1 MTEALKEHYASEAKR
16 LLADDTFAEALTS
29 IRAKALNDLAA
40 HDADDKTGIVRL
52 QQKVAVTDEILGE
65 LQGMILAMGTSDGGY
80 DPDKRPG

>member
-16 LLADDTFAEALTS
+16 LLADDTFAEALTR
-29 IRAKALNDLAA
+29 IRAQAFAELAEV
-40 HDADDKTGIVRL
+40 DADDKTAVVRL
-52 QQKVAVTDEILGE
+52 QQKVAVTNEILGE